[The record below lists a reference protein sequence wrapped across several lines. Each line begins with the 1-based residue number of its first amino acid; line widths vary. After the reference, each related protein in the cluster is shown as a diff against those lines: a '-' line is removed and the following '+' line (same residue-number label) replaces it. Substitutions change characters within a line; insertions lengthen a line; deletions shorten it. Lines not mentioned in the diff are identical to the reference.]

1 MIREDFLQQN
11 GFVDIDSYSETERQF
26 MLMELILNFDKMARS
41 AIAGG
46 AELKRLNAIPA
57 KEKIGRAKTV
67 PADQYKEEYTRIGAE
82 MKAEIEA
89 IALGGVDE

>member
-1 MIREDFLQQN
+1 
-11 GFVDIDSYSETERQF
+11 
-26 MLMELILNFDKMARS
+26 MLMELILNFDKMSRA

-46 AELKRLNAIPA
+46 ADLRKLNAIPA

-67 PADQYKEEYTRIGAE
+67 PADQYKEEYTKIGVE
-82 MKAEIEA
+82 MKAQIEA